1 MRGSFFAAILSL
13 PDLECTTELYTLG
26 RSKTGAGLGASRYLV
41 HLISCDHATQLTS
54 QILQRHQSARAVR
67 GNFGTEPLGLIC
79 SVSCSGSVVIK
90 TYDAIRELRAAG
102 IIVAGGF
109 HSPMEHECLDLL
121 LRGVQPVVLCPA
133 YGIEWLSLDPQQQA
147 AVDSGRL
154 LVLSIFG
161 VEAMR
166 ATPALALRRIEF
178 VAALAAAVFVPPP
191 APGGKAEA
199 TARQAIARGQE
210 VLTFDV
216 KENTNLIELCAK
228 PVDVRELVAPHVND
242 QHIRVE

>member
-1 MRGSFFAAILSL
+1 MGFKRDVQSIDRTASDYPRRVTGYLGDNAPRVL
-13 PDLECTTELYTLG
+13 TLVG
-26 RSKTGAGLGASRYLV
+26 DR
-41 HLISCDHATQLTS
+41 
-54 QILQRHQSARAVR
+54 QILQGAQLA
-67 GNFGTEPLGLIC
+67 LIC

-178 VAALAAAVFVPPP
+178 VAALAAAVFVPHP

-210 VLTFDV
+210 V